1 MTKRFIL
8 WALYICFFLLIAFL
22 VLFLVDKVK
31 LIVVLSVLELFLI
44 LVTISCHLM
53 LQNIK
58 EDDYVVIY
66 KIRYFFLI
74 IIDFVILLA
83 ILGVLVK

>member
-1 MTKRFIL
+1 MSKRFIL
-8 WALYICFFLLIAFL
+8 WALYICFFLFIAFL

-58 EDDYVVIY
+58 DNYVVIY

-74 IIDFVILLA
+74 IFDFVILLA